1 MQEKVAE
8 EMIKMAQS
16 MKQTSLIA
24 RDIIKADNAV
34 RITSKD
40 DVIDHPKDTNIDLG
54 QLNPFVTSLVDL
66 HFYSDHFAI
75 PLKKI

>member
-24 RDIIKADNAV
+24 RDIIKADNTV
-34 RITSKD
+34 
-40 DVIDHPKDTNIDLG
+40 
-54 QLNPFVTSLVDL
+54 
-66 HFYSDHFAI
+66 
-75 PLKKI
+75 KIHLEPVKRFQRH